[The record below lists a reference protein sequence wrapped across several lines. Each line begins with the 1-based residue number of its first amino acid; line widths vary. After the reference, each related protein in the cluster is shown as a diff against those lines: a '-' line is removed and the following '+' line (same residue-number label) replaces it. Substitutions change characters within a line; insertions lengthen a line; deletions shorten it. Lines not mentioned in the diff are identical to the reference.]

1 MEKTRQRK
9 SYEMDM
15 CSGPLMGKLLVF
27 ALPVML
33 SGVLQLLFNAAD
45 IVVVGQYAGSDS
57 LAAVGS
63 TGSLVNLLTNIFIGL
78 SVGTNVLTARYYGAG
93 KKRDVEETVHTAI
106 LTSVISGLI
115 LVVIGMLLAE
125 PLLLAMGS
133 PEDVLKK
140 SALYLRIYFLGM
152 PVMMLY
158 NFGSA
163 ILRAIGDTRRPL
175 YFLTIAGVVNVVL
188 NLIFVIGFHMDVA
201 GVAAATV
208 ISQCV
213 SAFLIIRC
221 LIRED
226 GACRL
231 ELKKLRVKKDK
242 LLGIVRIGLPAGMQ
256 GAIFSLSNVMI
267 QSSINSFGSVAMAGN
282 TAGSNIEGFIYTAM
296 NSFYQTSISFTSQ
309 NYGAR
314 KYDRINRILYC
325 CLLYV
330 ALVGIV
336 SGNLVYFLGDRL
348 LRIYSPDPEVIQYG
362 LRRMSI
368 ICTTYALCGIMD
380 TIVGSIRGLGYAV
393 MPMIVS
399 LLGACGFRILWIFTV
414 FASHRTLE
422 TLYISYPVS
431 WLITGTAHIVCF
443 LIVRRRLG
451 REAEESVH

>member
-231 ELKKLRVKKDK
+231 ELKKLRIKKDK